1 MTIFTCIVFALSGLF
16 SIDYQPPPDG
26 LGSEILPFSTRS
38 FGMGGVC
45 AGIPDNA
52 GFSMCNPAASA
63 WTLDGGLNF
72 RGRYS
77 EGAGDAWD
85 NRFGFP
91 AISALVPLP
100 GGIVLTGAI
109 DSRSRVDSELQ
120 EDVGDDFTGEFTW
133 SGGLVDAY
141 AGVSV
146 KTTDWLAISAGG
158 RSSFGNILSDI
169 TLIYTDTVPPIPVNS
184 VYRDDARFRMAW
196 GGVLGIL
203 INTDRFGLGFSI
215 STERE
220 GTLEISRDF
229 LSTGLSDSST
239 STYSVPGE
247 LTAGVSFRPIER
259 LLIGLDLYKRK
270 ALNILDSHTD
280 EGSVYSIGT
289 EIDIGDGL
297 SARSGYNHMN
307 GLWRD
312 GADTFTIG
320 AGYDFSD
327 GTAGVDIAAGYQYWR
342 DVQNRFQEE
351 TVICISLW
359 ATEKWLGE

>member
-1 MTIFTCIVFALSGLF
+1 
-16 SIDYQPPPDG
+16 
-26 LGSEILPFSTRS
+26 
-38 FGMGGVC
+38 
-45 AGIPDNA
+45 
-52 GFSMCNPAASA
+52 
-63 WTLDGGLNF
+63 
-72 RGRYS
+72 
-77 EGAGDAWD
+77 
-85 NRFGFP
+85 
-91 AISALVPLP
+91 VPLP

-247 LTAGVSFRPIER
+247 LTAGVSYRPIET